1 LLFHVVKF
9 KLYVS
14 IYRRCQRFPAD
25 VIRGGP
31 NGGCLRLISF
41 YFKISTYS
49 SSKCRIIPLWH
60 CANCLNNLNNPILNA
75 DESVIYPILQSSR
88 LAQNESIKKKIYIY
102 ILYKNILFYYLLFFV
117 YSIQHTRKMLLLD
130 NR

>member
-88 LAQNESIKKKIYIY
+88 LAQNESIKKNIYIY
-102 ILYKNILFYYLLFFV
+102 IYYIKIYYFITCYSSYIV
-117 YSIQHTRKMLLLD
+117 YNTQERCYC
-130 NR
+130 